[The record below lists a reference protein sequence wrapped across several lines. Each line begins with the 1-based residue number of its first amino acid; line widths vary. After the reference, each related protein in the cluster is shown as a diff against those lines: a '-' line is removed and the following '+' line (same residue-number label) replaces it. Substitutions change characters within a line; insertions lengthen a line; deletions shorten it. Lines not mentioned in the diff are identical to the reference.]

1 MGGLKSMGELKKMQI
16 IAFADKDFCHA
27 IKNKTIELQIN
38 PTSLKYSIGLSY
50 SKDKS
55 MGKSSTEI
63 NFERSNGSTLSFDF
77 VFDDTGVIPR
87 PQKKNIVE
95 NKNLVEMISNLET
108 IIYKI
113 NGETHEPN
121 YLQINWGSF
130 LFKGRMSSLSYD
142 YTLFRPDGSPLR
154 VKVSMTIKGYMNKL
168 KEAKIVALQS
178 SDLSRIITLKAGENI
193 PLLCKQIYGDSSYCF
208 DVADYNNLADFR
220 NLQIGTQLMFPPL
233 SHGEISK

>member
-1 MGGLKSMGELKKMQI
+1 MGELIKMQI
-16 IAFADKDFCHA
+16 IAFADKDFSHA
-27 IKNKTIELQIN
+27 IKSQTIKLQIN

-50 SKDKS
+50 SNDKS

-63 NFERSNGSTLSFDF
+63 NYERSNGSTLSFDF
-77 VFDDTGVIPR
+77 VFDDTGVIPM
-87 PQKKNIVE
+87 PQKKS
-95 NKNLVEMISNLET
+95 LVEMINDLET

-142 YTLFRPDGSPLR
+142 YTLFRR
-154 VKVSMTIKGYMNKL
+154 VKASMTIKGYMNKL
-168 KEAKIVALQS
+168 KEAKIVGRKS

-193 PLLCKQIYGDSSYCF
+193 PFLCKQIYGDPSYCL
-208 DVADYNNLADFR
+208 DVANYNDLADFR
-220 NLQIGTQLMFPPL
+220 NIQIGTQLMFPPL
-233 SHGEISK
+233 THGEITE